1 MRRQWVGVA
10 LLAASW
16 LFGLQYYDRPD
27 YLAWTICIVAGTAL
41 LCGRHWPA
49 VNGWHAGVA
58 ALLLLPALWTAPWP
72 YRAVP
77 LLVLAGLLVSLLPV
91 AAAWPR
97 IVASGVASGGMVLLV
112 QSVTLFLYERI
123 TARSHELPYIAA
135 WLMGKVAAAVGIDV
149 GVAGNTVAVGS
160 MRKVFP
166 FGATWG
172 LLIDP
177 VTVCFAAGG
186 LALILLRTGASAG
199 GFPWRRALRA
209 MGWLLL
215 AVGMWLPL
223 RLALNL
229 GVFLQR
235 VLLTGYD
242 DRLEVMDQFFSA
254 WMHLL
259 WLAGPVLL
267 AWRWIAPDEPART
280 APATAPAAAIGRRRI
295 AAVGLWAAAAMLITA
310 GLFWDPVGTRKQG
323 RLMVDEAHGTMKD
336 GKIVTWEPTGRP
348 MDTTWYGHLSGYN
361 YACIYD
367 YLSRF
372 YRTSRITEPITD
384 SLLKKCDV
392 LMIKT
397 PTGPFRED
405 EIAAIRRWVDRG
417 GGLFLVGEHTNVFG
431 TGQYLN
437 DIARHYG
444 FTFRY
449 DCLFGIDAVFEQYFV
464 PGIAPH
470 PVLAHMPPMDFA
482 VSCSIAPGA
491 SDGRAVI
498 VGTGLK
504 NIMADY
510 HASNFYPQVEDRA
523 DSRWGAFVQA
533 WAVRSGRGRVLAFT
547 DSTIWSNFSAFEPGK
562 LELLMGSVEWLNH
575 SNAGF
580 DPRWPLLLAG
590 SVLAC
595 VALYLG
601 RGWSGGWPLATAA
614 VLAAWA
620 LASEGVAAVHRR
632 AMPPPRN
639 ERPLVRVVMDR
650 TFNDIVLPKN
660 GFIAGKPDGYGIF
673 ERWILRLG
681 YFNARRTGNASF
693 IDSNLV
699 IHVNPGRP
707 VDNDYRRSMVEYV
720 RNGGH
725 VLVLDSADNRKSSAN
740 TLLKPFGL
748 AFERDRTAKGES
760 GTLKAA
766 GWPDMPVSA
775 VVPVRLVEY
784 EQPEMTAR
792 TVFATLN
799 GRPVGATVR
808 FGKGS
813 VTAIGFGSRFNDSNM
828 GVTPDLIP
836 DQNMRRVFECQYRL
850 LRQII
855 EGPSATQ
862 QAIPDVLPVEGERER

>member
-1 MRRQWVGVA
+1 MKRRWVGVA
-10 LLAASW
+10 LLAGSW
-16 LFGLQYYDRPD
+16 LFGLQYYDKPD
-27 YLAWTICIVAGTAL
+27 YLVWAICILAGWGL
-41 LCGRHWPA
+41 LCGGRWFD
-49 VNGWHAGVA
+49 AGRLHLGIAA
-58 ALLLLPALWTAPWP
+58 ALLVPAVWIAPWP
-72 YRAVP
+72 YRAIP
-77 LLVLAGLLVSLLPV
+77 LLMLLGVLLSLVPV

-97 IVASGVASGGMVLLV
+97 AVAAGGITGGTVLLV
-112 QSVTLFLYERI
+112 QSVVLFLYERI
-123 TARSHELPYIAA
+123 TARSHELPGLAA
-135 WLMGKVAAAVGIDV
+135 WCMGKVAELLDIDA
-149 GVAGNTVAVGS
+149 GVAGNTVSIGS

-166 FGATWG
+166 FGATWE
-172 LLIDP
+172 LLLDP
-177 VTVCFAAGG
+177 VTLCFLAGGAAMLAIRAGAAGVTSRRD
-186 LALILLRTGASAG
+186 LLKQ
-199 GFPWRRALRA
+199 
-209 MGWLLL
+209 MGWLAL
-215 AVGMWLPL
+215 AVAVWLPL
-223 RLALNL
+223 RLGLNL

-235 VLLTGYD
+235 VLLTAYEE
-242 DRLEVMDQFFSA
+242 RLELMDQFFSA

-267 AWRWIAPDEPART
+267 AWRWTGEDLPAPKA
-280 APATAPAAAIGRRRI
+280 AVAATTDVLDRRRCGAAA
-295 AAVGLWAAAAMLITA
+295 LAAAAAVAFTFGI
-310 GLFWDPVGTRKQG
+310 FWDPVGVRKEG

-336 GKIVTWEPTGRP
+336 GKLVTWEPTGRP

-384 SLLKKCDV
+384 ALLKKCDV

-397 PTGPFRED
+397 PTGPFRDE

-417 GGLFLVGEHTNVFG
+417 GGLFLIGEHTNVFG

-449 DCLFGIDAVFEQYFV
+449 DCLFGIDSVFEEYFV
-464 PGIAPH
+464 PGLAAH

-533 WAVRSGRGRVLAFT
+533 WAVRSGKGRVLAFT

-562 LELLMGSVEWLNH
+562 IELLMGSVEWLNH
-575 SNAGF
+575 RNTGI
-580 DPRWPLLLAG
+580 DPRWPLLLCG
-590 SVLAC
+590 LVLAGG
-595 VALYLG
+595 ALYLA
-601 RGWSGGWPLATAA
+601 RGWRGGWL
-614 VLAAWA
+614 VLTGAGLCGWA
-620 LASEGVAAVHRR
+620 LSAEGVAAVHRL
-632 AMPPPRN
+632 AMPPRAN
-639 ERPLVRVVMDR
+639 ERSLVRVVMDR
-650 TFNDIVLPKN
+650 TFNDIILPKN

-673 ERWILRLG
+673 ERWILRVG
-681 YFNARRTGNASF
+681 YFIARRAGAESF
-693 IDSNLV
+693 RDSNLV
-699 IHVNPGRP
+699 IHVNPVRT
-707 VDNDYRRSMVEYV
+707 VDNDYRRRMIEYV

-725 VLVLDSADNRKSSAN
+725 VLVLDNAENRKSTAN

-748 AFERDRTAKGES
+748 AFERGGKGDS
-760 GTLKAA
+760 GVLKAA
-766 GWPDMPVSA
+766 GWPD
-775 VVPVRLVEY
+775 VPVNGVIPVKFAEY
-784 EQPEMTAR
+784 DEPAITAR
-792 TVFATLN
+792 SVFATLN
-799 GRPVGATVR
+799 GRPVGATVK

-813 VTAIGFGSRFNDSNM
+813 VTAVGFGARFNDASM

-836 DQNMRRVFECQYRL
+836 DQNMRRIFECEYRL

-862 QAIPDVLPVEGERER
+862 QAIPDPLPVEGEREM